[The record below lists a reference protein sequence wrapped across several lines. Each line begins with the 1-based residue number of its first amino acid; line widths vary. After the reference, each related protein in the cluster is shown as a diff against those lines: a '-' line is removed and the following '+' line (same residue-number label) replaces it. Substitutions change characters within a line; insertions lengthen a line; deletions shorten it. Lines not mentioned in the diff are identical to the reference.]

1 MGKSRLDILSL
12 VCTALVLFL
21 LEAICVEKKQIILYI
36 ILFQNHDQKV
46 RKLAKS

>member
-21 LEAICVEKKQIILYI
+21 LEAMCGKKKQIIYYTI
-36 ILFQNHDQKV
+36 PNHDQKV